1 MPKRR
6 RKHKRRRGGRRPAL
20 TEQQKNQIRKI
31 AQTEIE
37 TAFRRMLGSIGV
49 QRRRR
54 QPRGLSSRSLRT
66 VGSNVPPCV
75 GLEA

>member
-6 RKHKRRRGGRRPAL
+6 RKRKRRRRGRRPAL

-49 QRRRR
+49 QRGRR
-54 QPRGLSSRSLRT
+54 QPRGL
-66 VGSNVPPCV
+66 
-75 GLEA
+75 